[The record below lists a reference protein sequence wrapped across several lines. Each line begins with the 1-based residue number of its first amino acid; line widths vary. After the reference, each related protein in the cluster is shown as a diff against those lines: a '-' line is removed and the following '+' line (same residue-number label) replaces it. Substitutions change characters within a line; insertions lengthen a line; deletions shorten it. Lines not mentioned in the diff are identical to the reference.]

1 MNMKPIN
8 INEELIF
15 KYLSKK
21 TTEEEDRQLME
32 WLDQNDEN
40 KKLFATLKRIDLET
54 GVSLDTSVD
63 AEKAYERFLKRI
75 NPSIESSNNPGK
87 KSGRFIIQLMK
98 YAAVIIIVF
107 SVGFLAYYLG
117 RKSHPLTAEETFEI
131 DVPYGGKS
139 SLVLPDGS
147 IIWLNAG
154 SHLKYGKDFNY
165 KTREVYLEGEAL
177 FNVEKKNVPFIV
189 HTSHL
194 DVFVTG
200 TIFNV
205 KSYPDE
211 NEIETTLIEGNI
223 NIVTQSNKKSVSIK
237 PNQMLSYR
245 KKIDAS
251 EILPILKE
259 KTSTIETAE
268 VIPDDIMVIYKDVDI
283 REAVSWRSGALTIE
297 GETLA
302 SLVKKLERK
311 FDVTFSF
318 EDAELRE
325 YTYSGT
331 LLDLP
336 LEQVLQ
342 ALKLTSPVDYT
353 ISEKTVKLS
362 LNEDF
367 KIETGKQK

>member
-1 MNMKPIN
+1 MNMKPIS

-15 KYLSKK
+15 KYLSGKA
-21 TTEEEDRQLME
+21 TEEEGMQLLE
-32 WLDQNDEN
+32 WLSQNDEN
-40 KKLFATLKRIDLET
+40 KKNYSTLKRIYLET
-54 GVSLDTSVD
+54 GVNLDSSID
-63 AEKAYERFLKRI
+63 AEKAYERFLNRI
-75 NPSIESSNNPGK
+75 HRFKESDNNPGK
-87 KSGRFIIQLMK
+87 KSGRFIIQILK
-98 YAAVIIIVF
+98 YAAVILIVS

-117 RKSHPLTAEETFEI
+117 KKSHPLTAEDTFEI

-177 FNVEKKNVPFIV
+177 FNVEKKNLPFIV

-223 NIVTQSNKKSVSIK
+223 NIVTQNTKKSVSIK

-251 EILPILKE
+251 EILPVLKE
-259 KTSTIETAE
+259 KSSTIETAE
-268 VIPDDIMVIYKDVDI
+268 VIPDNIMVIYKDVDI

-297 GETLA
+297 GETLEG
-302 SLVKKLERK
+302 LVKKLERK
-311 FDVTFSF
+311 FDVTFTF
-318 EDAELRE
+318 EDAELKE
-325 YTYSGT
+325 YSYSGT

-342 ALKLTSPVDYT
+342 ALRLTSPVNYT
-353 ISEKTVKLS
+353 ISEKSVKLS
-362 LNEDF
+362 LNNDF
-367 KIETGKQK
+367 IIENGN